1 MLPNANSSPLLNQ
14 QFLWLSRI
22 SFEKQQNIS
31 STISYTLY
39 ILNFYY
45 NVYYFMM
52 DFCIVDIVVE
62 NGIIYLHFA
71 DTGHTNHSG
80 NLFEVYVELQLQNNL

>member
-1 MLPNANSSPLLNQ
+1 
-14 QFLWLSRI
+14 
-22 SFEKQQNIS
+22 
-31 STISYTLY
+31 
-39 ILNFYY
+39 
-45 NVYYFMM
+45 MM

-62 NGIIYLHFA
+62 NGIIYPHFA